1 MFSIMLALLHATAPA
16 TTVTRVV
23 CCQCGMSRWRQRQSR
38 GDVGIDFYVS
48 LYLLA
53 STLLTQ
59 ALTFLPMSLLRS
71 VLTYISSQNFK
82 SPQGTFEE
90 LGNFNWH

>member
-1 MFSIMLALLHATAPA
+1 MLALLHATAPA

-23 CCQCGMSRWRQRQSR
+23 RCQCGMWRQRQSR

-48 LYLLA
+48 LYLFA

-59 ALTFLPMSLLRS
+59 VLMFL
-71 VLTYISSQNFK
+71 
-82 SPQGTFEE
+82 
-90 LGNFNWH
+90 H